1 MKQQLKNFIKNH
13 PNNGLSQAV
22 INYEG
27 EEEFLERAADVA
39 IHGADGGA
47 FNSFIYY
54 DDTLKFSL
62 DNYDN
67 IKQCL
72 KQYADDCGL
81 GVIEVLSEFTFLTNI
96 DADEIAEAFY
106 SKDPNH
112 EYHTPVFNALAWYAA
127 EFVANDLYNYRE
139 ENKWKL

>member
-1 MKQQLKNFIKNH
+1 MKQQLKNFIKNY

-22 INYEG
+22 INYVG

-39 IHGADGGA
+39 IHGASGGA

-62 DNYDN
+62 DNYDS

-72 KQYADDCGL
+72 RQHADDCGVNL
-81 GVIEVLSEFTFLTNI
+81 IEVLSGFTCLNNTE
-96 DADEIAEAFY
+96 ADEVVEAFF
-106 SKDPNH
+106 SKDKNH
-112 EYHTPVFNALAWYAA
+112 EYYTQVFNALAWYAA
-127 EFVANDLYNYRE
+127 ELVANDFYNSQE
-139 ENKWKL
+139 